1 MISRNE
7 LKVVEV
13 YELFNEK
20 RYRIR
25 VEGTNIVINVSAPS
39 EEEALRKALSILA
52 QANLDK
58 DSLERIRS
66 ILAEKL
72 KNQQSS

>member
-25 VEGTNIVINVSAPS
+25 VEGTNIVINVSATS

-66 ILAEKL
+66 ILTEKL
-72 KNQQSS
+72 KNQRSS

>member
-1 MISRNE
+1 MISKNE

-25 VEGTNIVINVSAPS
+25 VEGTNIVINVSATS

-52 QANLDK
+52 QANLDR

-72 KNQQSS
+72 RNQRSS

>member
-25 VEGTNIVINVSAPS
+25 VEGTNIVINVSATN
-39 EEEALRKALSILA
+39 EEEAVRKALSILA
-52 QANLDK
+52 QANLDR

-72 KNQQSS
+72 KDQRSS

>member
-25 VEGTNIVINVSAPS
+25 VEGTNIVINVSATS

-52 QANLDK
+52 QANLDR

-72 KNQQSS
+72 KNQRSS

>member
-25 VEGTNIVINVSAPS
+25 VEGTNIVINVSATS

-72 KNQQSS
+72 RNQRSS

>member
-25 VEGTNIVINVSAPS
+25 VEGTNIVINVSATS

>member
-7 LKVVEV
+7 LKVIEV

-25 VEGTNIVINVSAPS
+25 VEGTNIVINVSATS

-72 KNQQSS
+72 KNQRSS

>member
-1 MISRNE
+1 LISKNE

-25 VEGTNIVINVSAPS
+25 VEGTNIVINVSATS

-58 DSLERIRS
+58 NSLERIRS

-72 KNQQSS
+72 RNQRSS

>member
-7 LKVVEV
+7 LKVIEV

-25 VEGTNIVINVSAPS
+25 VEGTNIVINVSATS

-52 QANLDK
+52 QANLDR

>member
-25 VEGTNIVINVSAPS
+25 VEGTNIVINVSATS

-52 QANLDK
+52 QANLDR

-72 KNQQSS
+72 RNQRSS

>member
-1 MISRNE
+1 MISKNE

-25 VEGTNIVINVSAPS
+25 VEGTNIVINVSATS

-72 KNQQSS
+72 RNQRSS

>member
-25 VEGTNIVINVSAPS
+25 VEGTNIVINVSATS

-52 QANLDK
+52 QANLDR

>member
-1 MISRNE
+1 LISRNE

-25 VEGTNIVINVSAPS
+25 VEGTNIVINVSATN
-39 EEEALRKALSILA
+39 EEEAVRKALSILA
-52 QANLDK
+52 QANLDR

-72 KNQQSS
+72 KDQRSS

>member
-25 VEGTNIVINVSAPS
+25 VEGTNIVINVSATS

-72 KNQQSS
+72 KNQRSS